1 MRPRFAESRTTRRIL
16 VSFAAVAA
24 AGFALQ
30 GCVYHMPIQQ
40 GNFLEQRAVSQL
52 QVGMTRSQ
60 VRYLLGTPMVPDSF
74 DRDRWDY
81 LYYLKIGNMKNN
93 ILHRHLIV
101 YFADDKVSKFD
112 NRDAEEMPS
121 ADQRIVEPGTV
132 ALPDKKPTLPPQEKE
147 KEAPPPPSV
156 ATPPTNDG

>member
-1 MRPRFAESRTTRRIL
+1 MRPRFQISKHTRRL
-16 VSFAAVAA
+16 TTALTALGVA
-24 AGFALQ
+24 LLIS
-30 GCVYHMPIQQ
+30 GCVYRMNIQQ
-40 GNFLEQRAVSQL
+40 GNFLEPRAVSQL

-81 LYYLKIGNMKNN
+81 LYYLKLGNMNTN

-112 NRDAEEMPS
+112 NKDAEDMPA
-121 ADQRIVEPGTV
+121 ADKRIVEPGTI
-132 ALPDKKPTLPPQEKE
+132 APADKKPVLPK
-147 KEAPPPPSV
+147 
-156 ATPPTNDG
+156 D

>member
-1 MRPRFAESRTTRRIL
+1 MRPRFAESRTTRHFL
-16 VSFAAVAA
+16 FTVCAATTIFG
-24 AGFALQ
+24 AGLALQ
-30 GCVYHMPIQQ
+30 GCLYHMPIQQ

-81 LYYLKIGNMKNN
+81 LYFLKLGNMSSN

-101 YFADDKVSKFD
+101 YFAEDKVSKYD
-112 NRDAEEMPS
+112 VKDADSFPN

-132 ALPDKKPTLPPQEKE
+132 TPGNKKPTLPKDQEQK
-147 KEAPPPPSV
+147 
-156 ATPPTNDG
+156 PPTTDEG

>member
-1 MRPRFAESRTTRRIL
+1 MRPRFAESRATRRAL
-16 VSFAAVAA
+16 FAVTALA
-24 AGFALQ
+24 AGLALQ

-40 GNFLEQRAVSQL
+40 GNFLEQRAVTQL

-81 LYYLKIGNMKNN
+81 LYFLKLGNMKSN

-112 NRDAEEMPS
+112 NKDAEDMPS
-121 ADQRIVEPGTV
+121 ADKRIVEPGTV
-132 ALPDKKPTLPPQEKE
+132 ALPDKKPTLPPPTD
-147 KEAPPPPSV
+147 APK
-156 ATPPTNDG
+156 PPTTDEG

>member
-1 MRPRFAESRTTRRIL
+1 MRPRFADSRTMRRVL
-16 VSFAAVAA
+16 FAVTAFAA
-24 AGFALQ
+24 GLALQ

-81 LYYLKIGNMKNN
+81 LYYLKLGNLSSNV
-93 ILHRHLIV
+93 LHRHLIV
-101 YFADDKVSKFD
+101 YFADDKVTKVD
-112 NRDAEEMPS
+112 NRDAEGMPA
-121 ADQRIVEPGTV
+121 ADQRIVEPGTI
-132 ALPDKKPTLPPQEKE
+132 APADKKPTLPPPEKE
-147 KEAPPPPSV
+147 PAPPSTSPV
-156 ATPPTNDG
+156 PPTTDG

>member
-16 VSFAAVAA
+16 VALTAITG
-24 AGFALQ
+24 GFALQ

-40 GNFLEQRAVSQL
+40 GNFLEQRAVTQL

-81 LYYLKIGNMKNN
+81 LYYLKLGNMSTN
-93 ILHRHLIV
+93 ILHRHLVV

-112 NRDAEEMPS
+112 NKDAEEMPA

-132 ALPDKKPTLPPQEKE
+132 APADKKPELPKDEPTR
-147 KEAPPPPSV
+147 APPS
-156 ATPPTNDG
+156 TDES

>member
-1 MRPRFAESRTTRRIL
+1 MRPRFAESRATRRAL
-16 VSFAAVAA
+16 FAVTALA
-24 AGFALQ
+24 AGLALQ

-81 LYYLKIGNMKNN
+81 LYFLKLGNMSTN

-101 YFADDKVSKFD
+101 YFQDDKVARYD
-112 NRDAEEMPS
+112 NKDAQAMPD
-121 ADQRIVEPGTV
+121 ADKRIVEPGVV
-132 ALPDKKPTLPPQEKE
+132 ALPDKKPTVPTDQPPAQT
-147 KEAPPPPSV
+147 PT
-156 ATPPTNDG
+156 TPPANEG

>member
-1 MRPRFAESRTTRRIL
+1 MRPRFADSRTSRRVL
-16 VSFAAVAA
+16 FAVSALA
-24 AGFALQ
+24 AGFMLQ

-40 GNFLEQRAVSQL
+40 GNFLEQHAVTQL

-81 LYYLKIGNMKNN
+81 LYFLKLGNMHTN

-101 YFADDKVSKFD
+101 YFAEDKVSKYD
-112 NRDAEEMPS
+112 VKDADSFPD

-132 ALPDKKPTLPPQEKE
+132 APGDKKPTLPKDQEQK
-147 KEAPPPPSV
+147 
-156 ATPPTNDG
+156 PPTTDES

>member
-1 MRPRFAESRTTRRIL
+1 MRPRFAESRSTRRVL
-16 VSFAAVAA
+16 LAVSAIA

-81 LYYLKIGNMKNN
+81 LYYLKLGNMNTN

-101 YFADDKVSKFD
+101 YFQDDKVSKFD
-112 NRDAEEMPS
+112 NKDAEEMPE
-121 ADQRIVEPGTV
+121 ADKRIVEPGTI
-132 ALPDKKPTLPPQEKE
+132 APADKKPTLPEDQPK
-147 KEAPPPPSV
+147 
-156 ATPPTNDG
+156 PPTTDES

>member
-1 MRPRFAESRTTRRIL
+1 MRPRFAESRTARRVL
-16 VSFAAVAA
+16 FAVTALA
-24 AGFALQ
+24 AGLALQ

-81 LYYLKIGNMKNN
+81 LYYLKLGNMSGN

-101 YFADDKVSKFD
+101 YFAEDKVSKFD
-112 NRDAEEMPS
+112 NKDAEGMPD
-121 ADQRIVEPGTV
+121 ADKRIVEPGTI
-132 ALPDKKPTLPPQEKE
+132 APADKAPTLPPGEPK
-147 KEAPPPPSV
+147 APQ
-156 ATPPTNDG
+156 APPTNDS

>member
-1 MRPRFAESRTTRRIL
+1 MRPRFAESRTMRRVL
-16 VSFAAVAA
+16 FAVSAVAA
-24 AGFALQ
+24 GLALQ

-40 GNFLEQRAVSQL
+40 GNFLEQRAVTQL

-81 LYYLKIGNMKNN
+81 LYYLKLGNMKSN

-101 YFADDKVSKFD
+101 YFADDKVSKYD
-112 NRDAEEMPS
+112 NKDAEDMPS
-121 ADQRIVEPGTV
+121 ADKRIVEPGTI
-132 ALPDKKPTLPPQEKE
+132 APSDKKPTLPTDQPK
-147 KEAPPPPSV
+147 PPS
-156 ATPPTNDG
+156 TDES